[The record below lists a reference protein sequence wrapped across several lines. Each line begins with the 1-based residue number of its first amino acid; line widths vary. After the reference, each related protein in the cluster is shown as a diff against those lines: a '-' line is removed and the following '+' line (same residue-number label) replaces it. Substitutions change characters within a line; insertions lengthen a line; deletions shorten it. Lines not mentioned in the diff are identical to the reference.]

1 MTETC
6 DFLVIGGGIAGA
18 SAGYELAKHGRV
30 ILAEKESQPG
40 YHTTG
45 RSAALFAEG
54 YGNAPI
60 RALTRASRAFF
71 EAPPEGFTEAPLL
84 TPRGAMIVATAEQM
98 PILEKAYEETRATLP
113 GVEWLDA
120 AGILRHAPVL
130 REGYAVAGFYNEGE
144 RDMDV
149 NAIHQGYLRGIRAA
163 GGQIVTDAEIT
174 GLAREGDGW
183 RVVTRAGS
191 FSAAVVVNAAGA
203 WADEIAALAGVAKV
217 GLQPK
222 RRTAFTFDAPDGMD
236 VHALPAV
243 VDAEEN
249 WYFRPESGRLMGSPA
264 DEIDS
269 PPCDAQ
275 PDEMDIAIAVDR
287 IEQATIFQIRR
298 LASRWA
304 GLRSFVADRTMVA
317 GFAPETKGF
326 FWLAGQGGYGI
337 QTAPA
342 MGRLTA
348 SLATGNGLPADIAG
362 FGVSAADLAPDR
374 PALHPTQ
381 RNA

>member
-18 SAGYELAKHGRV
+18 SAGFELARHGRV

-60 RALTRASRAFF
+60 RALTRASRGFF
-71 EAPPEGFTEAPLL
+71 ESPPEGFTEAPLL

-98 PILEKAYEETRATLP
+98 PILEKAYDETRATLP

-120 AGILRHAPVL
+120 AGVLRRAPVL

-149 NAIHQGYLRGIRAA
+149 NAIHQGYLRGIRATD
-163 GGQIVTDAEIT
+163 GKIVTDAEIT
-174 GLAREGDGW
+174 GLTREGDGW
-183 RVVTRAGS
+183 RIETRAGS
-191 FSAAVVVNAAGA
+191 FSAAIVVNAAGA
-203 WADEIAALAGVAKV
+203 WADEVAALAGVAKV

-222 RRTAFTFDAPDGMD
+222 RRTAFTFDAPEGMD

-275 PDEMDIAIAVDR
+275 PDEMDIAVAVDR

-317 GFAPETKGF
+317 GFAPEAKGF

-342 MGRLTA
+342 MGRLAA
-348 SLATGNGLPADIAG
+348 SLATGGGVPGDIAG

-374 PALHPTQ
+374 PAL
-381 RNA
+381 RGV

>member
-120 AGILRHAPVL
+120 AGVLRRAPVL

-183 RVVTRAGS
+183 RVETRAGS

-374 PALHPTQ
+374 PALQ
-381 RNA
+381 GS

>member
-120 AGILRHAPVL
+120 AGVLRHAPVL

-174 GLAREGDGW
+174 SLAREGDGW
-183 RVVTRAGS
+183 RVETRAGS

-374 PALHPTQ
+374 PALQ
-381 RNA
+381 ES

>member
-71 EAPPEGFTEAPLL
+71 ENPPEGFTEAPLL

-98 PILEKAYEETRATLP
+98 PILEKAYAETRATLP

-120 AGILRHAPVL
+120 AGVLRRAPVL
-130 REGYAVAGFYNEGE
+130 REAYAVAGFYNEGE

-163 GGQIVTDAEIT
+163 GGQIVTDAGIT

-183 RVVTRAGS
+183 RVETSAGT

-203 WADEIAALAGVAKV
+203 WADEVAALAGVAKV

-222 RRTAFTFDAPDGMD
+222 RRTAFTFDAPDGVD

-243 VDAEEN
+243 VDAEES

-264 DEIDS
+264 DEVDS

-317 GFAPETKGF
+317 GFAPEAKGF

-342 MGRLTA
+342 MARLAA
-348 SLATGNGLPADIAG
+348 SLASGGGLPADVAQ
-362 FGVSAADLAPDR
+362 FGVTAADLAPDR
-374 PALHPTQ
+374 PAL
-381 RNA
+381 RSA

>member
-18 SAGYELAKHGRV
+18 SAGYELARHGRV
-30 ILAEKESQPG
+30 ILTEKESQPG

-54 YGNAPI
+54 YGNAPT

-71 EAPPEGFTEAPLL
+71 EAPPEGFSEAPLL
-84 TPRGAMIVATAEQM
+84 TPRGALIVATAEQM
-98 PILEKAYEETRATLP
+98 PVLEKAFAETRATLP

-120 AGILRHAPVL
+120 AGVLRHAPVL
-130 REGYAVAGFYNEGE
+130 REDYATAGFYNAGE

-163 GGQIVTDAEIT
+163 GGKIVTSAGIT
-174 GLAREGDGW
+174 GLAREGAGW
-183 RVVTRAGS
+183 RVETSAGT
-191 FSAAVVVNAAGA
+191 FSTAVVVNAAGA
-203 WADEIAALAGVAKV
+203 WADEIAGLAGVARV

-222 RRTAFTFDAPDGMD
+222 RRTAFTFDAPAGVD

-243 VDAEEN
+243 MDVGDN

-269 PPCDAQ
+269 VPCDAQ

-317 GFAPETKGF
+317 GFAPESKGF

-342 MGRLTA
+342 MGRVTA
-348 SLATGNGLPADIAG
+348 SLATGAGLPDDIAG
-362 FGVSAADLAPDR
+362 FGISPADLAPDR
-374 PALHPTQ
+374 PAL
-381 RNA
+381 RGA